1 VALALRFT
9 QTVKRILVVD
19 DDPHVREILIQRLRG
34 RRYQAEGA
42 GNGAEAMAKL
52 DRDAY
57 DVVLLDLI
65 LPGMSGSQVARELDR
80 RVGGPP
86 YIIISG
92 VGGPWHRHNP
102 GQKPI
107 AIVEKPI
114 DFEKLVTVINGC
126 G

>member
-1 VALALRFT
+1 MTRV
-9 QTVKRILVVD
+9 LVVD

-42 GNGAEAMAKL
+42 GNGAEAMAKI

-57 DVVLLDLI
+57 DVVLLDLVM
-65 LPGMSGSQVARELDR
+65 PGVSGSQVARELDSR
-80 RVGGPP
+80 AGAPP

-92 VGGPWHRHNP
+92 VSGPWHRYHP
-102 GQKPI
+102 GQKPV

-114 DFEKLVTVINGC
+114 DFEKLMSAIKGC
-126 G
+126 S

>member
-1 VALALRFT
+1 M
-9 QTVKRILVVD
+9 QSVKRILVVD

-42 GNGAEAMAKL
+42 GNGAEAMVKL

-65 LPGMSGSQVARELDR
+65 MPGMSGSQVARELDKR
-80 RVGGPP
+80 TGAPP

-92 VGGPWHRHNP
+92 VAGPWHRHHP
-102 GQKPI
+102 GQKPV

-126 G
+126 A